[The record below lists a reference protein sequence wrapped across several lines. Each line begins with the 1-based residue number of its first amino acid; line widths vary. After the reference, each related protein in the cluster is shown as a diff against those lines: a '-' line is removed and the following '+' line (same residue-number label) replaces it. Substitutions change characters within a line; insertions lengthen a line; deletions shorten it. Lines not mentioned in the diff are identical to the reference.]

1 MTMKGALNEHCF
13 QLDMY
18 NDVKKVD
25 IFIILKKGNLNKP
38 SYMEILKLD
47 VQFC

>member
-1 MTMKGALNEHCF
+1 MSRG
-13 QLDMY
+13 
-18 NDVKKVD
+18 DVKKVD

-47 VQFC
+47 VQIC